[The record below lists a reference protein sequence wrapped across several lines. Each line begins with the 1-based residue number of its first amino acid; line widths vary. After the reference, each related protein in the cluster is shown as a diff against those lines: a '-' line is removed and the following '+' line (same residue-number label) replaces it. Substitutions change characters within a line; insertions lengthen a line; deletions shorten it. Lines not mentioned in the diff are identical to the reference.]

1 MKKIAYLAIALM
13 SMGAM
18 TSCNTLDI
26 DNIYSYDADKVWN
39 DPKLANAYVANLY
52 ASIFGN
58 WSPSADQTSQ
68 QLSGIHFYKDAITIT
83 NDNYKNWNYKTIRLI
98 NEAIQNVSNGD
109 LTQPV
114 KDALI
119 GQSLFLRA
127 YVYFG
132 MVNYH
137 GGIPYIT
144 IPQDKDKDDLYV
156 KRNTTA
162 ECFDLILKDIDDAI
176 ALLPE
181 KIASTSNDYGRI
193 DGCYA
198 TAFKAKVLL
207 YKASPQFNPNNPWDN
222 KYWSEAYEENKAA
235 YELLKKNG
243 HTLVSNYDDLFL
255 VERNRETVFAVVNTY
270 PNKMANWDNG
280 VRPGSESRGNAWA
293 GPTWEF
299 VKEFPMKDGK
309 KFNDPTGK
317 YAIAENDFLQNFW
330 KNRDPRF
337 EKSVVWNGSVYEV
350 SGKKGNRQYTALG
363 VAHEMDDFG
372 VNPNANVNSTNLNS
386 ASGFFIR
393 KASDLSLLQ
402 SEVQQ
407 YDIDYVVMRFAEV
420 ALNYAETANETG
432 NTNVAL
438 TVLREIRERAG
449 IEPGLNNNYGIDATT
464 REDVREAILEER
476 NIEFC
481 FEGYRF
487 WDVRRLRRFD
497 LINGKTKHGVEAIAI
512 NIDGTEM
519 PLGEAKTKASK
530 NELVENNFKY
540 ILHQIPFSGVKETS
554 VPDTYYFF
562 PIAQSA
568 IDRNSNLEQNSNWG
582 GTFNPTLD

>member
-1 MKKIAYLAIALM
+1 
-13 SMGAM
+13 
-18 TSCNTLDI
+18 
-26 DNIYSYDADKVWN
+26 
-39 DPKLANAYVANLY
+39 
-52 ASIFGN
+52 
-58 WSPSADQTSQ
+58 
-68 QLSGIHFYKDAITIT
+68 
-83 NDNYKNWNYKTIRLI
+83 
-98 NEAIQNVSNGD
+98 
-109 LTQPV
+109 
-114 KDALI
+114 
-119 GQSLFLRA
+119 
-127 YVYFG
+127 
-132 MVNYH
+132 
-137 GGIPYIT
+137 
-144 IPQDKDKDDLYV
+144 
-156 KRNTTA
+156 
-162 ECFDLILKDIDDAI
+162 
-176 ALLPE
+176 
-181 KIASTSNDYGRI
+181 
-193 DGCYA
+193 
-198 TAFKAKVLL
+198 
-207 YKASPQFNPNNPWDN
+207 
-222 KYWSEAYEENKAA
+222 
-235 YELLKKNG
+235 
-243 HTLVSNYDDLFL
+243 
-255 VERNRETVFAVVNTY
+255 
-270 PNKMANWDNG
+270 NG